1 MAGVS
6 ISCLLH
12 TSIKMGVIILSASLS
27 VCMIVKNEAKSI
39 GRCLE
44 SIVDIANEIIV
55 VDTGS
60 IDNTK
65 EIAKKYGA
73 KIYDFEWIDDFSKAR
88 NYSIDKA
95 TGDWILILDGD
106 DEFEKQDADKL
117 LDIVNNSDEGDIFIF
132 NTICYL
138 GDAPGNEKIMNVNIR
153 LFKNKSQF
161 RYQGRIHE
169 GIRPQNKDVITKF
182 SDIRIYHYGYIN
194 TFVKDQNKRERNMR
208 ILKMELEENPDNP
221 YWLFCIGNEYFALN
235 ELDKALDYF
244 LSSYEKCNIQ
254 DIYAPKVLIR
264 IIMIY
269 DALGKPNEALKY
281 IDEALSNYPQYTDVE
296 FLRGGIYHKLG
307 HITKAIRSF
316 QRCIELGEP
325 PSTLNFLMGVG
336 SYKAYYALGNVF
348 HQVSDYDEAL
358 KYYNQTL
365 LSKNDFYDAIIK
377 IGDIVTKI
385 HNKPE
390 DIKHSLEQFF
400 DLNNPLNYSNLEE
413 ILFSA
418 NQYQLALDYANAAL
432 TNNVRVPYMTFK
444 KAMCL
449 YNLRMFEA
457 SIEEFKKIDSD
468 DTNYLDSQTMLFIC
482 YLVLD
487 KFDDAENILS
497 TIKDID
503 NQGKIHQTFTCLNS
517 IFKSKDKETLCED
530 AEESNKYLPIIINTL
545 DAFLRAK
552 EFDRFEK
559 ALELF
564 NCIESNNALLEL
576 AKLYSKHGLT
586 QMAVNEIKRS
596 ISIFDKLDEES
607 AHILY
612 RSFSLRK

>member
-1 MAGVS
+1 MNA
-6 ISCLLH
+6 
-12 TSIKMGVIILSASLS
+12 KLS

-44 SIVDIANEIIV
+44 SIVDIADEIIV

-73 KIYDFEWIDDFSKAR
+73 KVYDFKWIDDFSKAR

-106 DEFEKQDADKL
+106 DEFEKQDAPKL
-117 LDIVNNSDEGDIFIF
+117 LDIINNSDEGDIFIF
-132 NTICYL
+132 NSICYV
-138 GDAPGNEKIMNVNIR
+138 GDTAGSEKIMNVNIR
-153 LFKNKSQF
+153 LFKNKPQF

-169 GIRPQNKDVITKF
+169 GIKPQSKDVITKF

-194 TFVKDQNKRERNMR
+194 TYVKDQKKRERNMR
-208 ILKMELEENPDNP
+208 ILKKELEESPNNP

-235 ELDKALDYF
+235 ELDKALEYF
-244 LSSYEKCNIQ
+244 LSSYEKCNMQ
-254 DIYAPKVLIR
+254 DIYVPKVILR

-269 DALGKPNEALKY
+269 DALNKPDEALKY
-281 IDEALSNYPQYTDVE
+281 IDEALSYYPQYTDVE

-358 KYYNQTL
+358 KCYNQTL
-365 LSKNDFYDAIIK
+365 LVKNDFYDAIIK
-377 IGDIVTKI
+377 IGDILTKI
-385 HNKPE
+385 YKTPE
-390 DIKHSLEQFF
+390 DIKKNLEQFF
-400 DLNNPLNYSNLEE
+400 DLNNPLNYSNMEE
-413 ILFSA
+413 VLFSA
-418 NQYQLALDYANAAL
+418 NQYQLALDYANSAL
-432 TNNVRVPYMTFK
+432 SNDIRLPYMTYK
-444 KAMCL
+444 KAMCM
-449 YNLRMFEA
+449 YNLKLYAEAIKEFE
-457 SIEEFKKIDSD
+457 KIDPD
-468 DTNYLDSQTMLFIC
+468 NANYLDSQIMLFIC
-482 YLVLD
+482 YSVLD
-487 KFDDAENILS
+487 KFDAAENVLS
-497 TIKDID
+497 TIENTD
-503 NQGKIHQTFTCLNS
+503 NTSKVHQTFTCLNS
-517 IFKSKDKETLCED
+517 IFKSKGKETLCED
-530 AEESNKYLPIIINTL
+530 VEESNEYLPIIINIL
-545 DAFLRAK
+545 DAFLRVK
-552 EFDRFEK
+552 EFDKFEK

-564 NCIESNNALLEL
+564 NCLESNNALLEL
-576 AKLYSKHGLT
+576 AKLYAKHGLIG
-586 QMAVNEIKRS
+586 MAVSEIKRS

-612 RSFSLRK
+612 RSFSFKELKS

>member
-1 MAGVS
+1 
-6 ISCLLH
+6 
-12 TSIKMGVIILSASLS
+12 MGVINLNAKLS

-44 SIVDIANEIIV
+44 SIVDIADEIIV

-73 KIYDFEWIDDFSKAR
+73 KVYDFKWIDDFSKAR

-106 DEFEKQDADKL
+106 DEFEKQDAPKL
-117 LDIVNNSDEGDIFIF
+117 LDIINNSDEGDIFIF
-132 NTICYL
+132 NSICYV
-138 GDAPGNEKIMNVNIR
+138 GDTAGGEKIMNVNIR
-153 LFKNKSQF
+153 LFKNKPQF

-169 GIRPQNKDVITKF
+169 GIKPQGKDVITKF

-194 TFVKDQNKRERNMR
+194 TYVKDQNKRERNMR
-208 ILKMELEENPDNP
+208 ILKKELEENPDNP

-235 ELDKALDYF
+235 ELDKALEYF

-254 DIYAPKVLIR
+254 DIYAPKVMLR

-269 DALGKPNEALKY
+269 DALNKPNEALKY
-281 IDEALSNYPQYTDVE
+281 IDEALSHYPQYTDVE

-316 QRCIELGEP
+316 QHCIELGEP

-358 KYYNQTL
+358 KCYNQTL
-365 LSKNDFYDAIIK
+365 LIKNDFYDAIIK
-377 IGDIVTKI
+377 IGDILTKI
-385 HNKPE
+385 YKTSD
-390 DIKHSLEQFF
+390 DIKKNLEQFF
-400 DLNNPLNYSNLEE
+400 DLNNPLNYSNMEE
-413 ILFSA
+413 VLFSA
-418 NQYQLALDYANAAL
+418 KQYQLALEYANSAL
-432 TNNVRVPYMTFK
+432 ANDIRVSYMTYK
-444 KAMCL
+444 KAMCM
-449 YNLRMFEA
+449 YNLKLYAEAIKEFE
-457 SIEEFKKIDSD
+457 KIDPD
-468 DTNYLDSQTMLFIC
+468 NTNYLDSQIMLFIC
-482 YLVLD
+482 YSILD
-487 KFDDAENILS
+487 KFDAAENVLS
-497 TIKDID
+497 TIKSTD
-503 NQGKIHQTFTCLNS
+503 NSSKIYQTFTCLNN

-530 AEESNKYLPIIINTL
+530 VQESNEYLPIITNIL
-545 DAFLRAK
+545 DAFLRVK
-552 EFDRFEK
+552 EFDKFEK

-576 AKLYSKHGLT
+576 AKLYDKHGLT
-586 QMAVNEIKRS
+586 KMAVSEIKRS

-607 AHILY
+607 AYILY
-612 RSFSLRK
+612 RSFSYKEPNS

>member
-1 MAGVS
+1 MS
-6 ISCLLH
+6 S
-12 TSIKMGVIILSASLS
+12 SLS
-27 VCMIVKNEAKSI
+27 VCMIVKNEAKNI

-73 KIYDFEWIDDFSKAR
+73 TLYDFKWIDDFSKAR
-88 NYSIDKA
+88 NYSINKA

-117 LDIVNNSDEGDIFIF
+117 LDIINNSNQGDIFIF

-153 LFKNKSQF
+153 LFKNKPQF

-169 GIRPQNKDVITKF
+169 GIRPQNKDVITQF

-194 TFVKDQNKRERNMR
+194 TCVKDQNKRERNMR
-208 ILKMELEENPDNP
+208 ILKKELEENPTNP

-235 ELDKALDYF
+235 QLDKALEYF

-254 DIYAPKVLIR
+254 DIYVPKVLIR

-269 DALGKPNEALKY
+269 DSLGNPNEALKY
-281 IDEALSNYPQYTDVE
+281 IDETLSHYPQYTDVE

-307 HITKAIRSF
+307 YITKAIKSF

-348 HQVSDYDEAL
+348 HQVNDYDEAL
-358 KYYNQTL
+358 KFYNQTL

-377 IGDIVTKI
+377 IGDIITKI
-385 HNKPE
+385 YNKPE
-390 DIKHSLEQFF
+390 DIKKNLEQFF

-418 NQYQLALDYANAAL
+418 NQYQLALDYANSAIS
-432 TNNVRVPYMTFK
+432 NNIRVPYMTFK
-444 KAMCL
+444 KATCL
-449 YNLRMFEA
+449 YNLKMYEESIKEFE
-457 SIEEFKKIDSD
+457 KIDSD
-468 DTNYLDSQTMLFIC
+468 DTNYLDSQSMLCIC
-482 YLVLD
+482 YSILD
-487 KFDDAENILS
+487 KFDSVENILS
-497 TIKDID
+497 TIQKMDD
-503 NQGKIHQTFTCLNS
+503 NKEIYQTFTCLNN
-517 IFKSKDKETLCED
+517 IFKSKNKKTICDDVKE
-530 AEESNKYLPIIINTL
+530 SSKYLPIIINIL
-545 DAFLRAK
+545 DSFLRVK
-552 EFDRFEK
+552 EFHKFEK
-559 ALELF
+559 ALDLF
-564 NCIESNNALLEL
+564 NCIENNDALLEL
-576 AKLYSKHGLT
+576 GKLYAKYGLT
-586 QMAVNEIKRS
+586 EMAVNEIKRS
-596 ISIFDKLDEES
+596 INIFDKLDEES

-612 RSFSLRK
+612 RSFSLKESKSN